1 MTLPFSGGCQ
11 CGALRYECTE
21 GPRFTV
27 NCHCTAC
34 QKTSGASYVSVL
46 NVPISAVRIS
56 GEVRRSV
63 RVGDTGGR
71 VENGF
76 CAQCGS
82 RLFSYAESLD
92 AHMNIMATSLDDPSW
107 FRPSLNIYVASAP
120 PWHHVDRSLPSFDT
134 VPPSPANAGR

>member
-1 MTLPFSGGCQ
+1 MKLPFSGGCQ

-21 GPRFTV
+21 LPRFTV

-46 NVPISAVRIS
+46 NVPISAVQVS
-56 GEVRRSV
+56 GEVRRSM
-63 RVGDTGGR
+63 RVGDTGGK

-76 CAQCGS
+76 CAKCGS
-82 RLFSYAESLD
+82 RIFSYAESL
-92 AHMNIMATSLDDPSW
+92 AGHMNIMATSLDDPSW

-134 VPPSPANAGR
+134 VPPSNAGAGR

>member
-1 MTLPFSGGCQ
+1 MKVPLRSGCQ

-21 GPRFTV
+21 SPRFTF

-46 NVPISAVRIS
+46 NVPISAVQVS

-63 RVGDTGGR
+63 RTGDTGGK

-76 CAQCGS
+76 CAKCGS
-82 RLFSYAESLD
+82 PVFSYAESL
-92 AHMNIMATSLDDPSW
+92 AGYMNIMATSLDDPSW

-134 VPPSPANAGR
+134 VPPTSAGR